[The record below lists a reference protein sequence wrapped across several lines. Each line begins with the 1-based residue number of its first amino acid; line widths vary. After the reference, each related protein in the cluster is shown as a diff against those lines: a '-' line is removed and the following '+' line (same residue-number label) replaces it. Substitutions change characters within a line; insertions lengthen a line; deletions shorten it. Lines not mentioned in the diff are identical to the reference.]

1 MTNDQSTTTAPLLFT
16 KPTLLLAEQHS
27 DLGFKAHDN
36 YKYASNTNSLPLTIA
51 EFEKAAIS
59 YPIVF
64 TNNDNPTALAVTGL
78 IANKNNYVDAEGA
91 WIPGEY
97 IPAYVRKYPFV
108 FMESDGGEQFSLC
121 IEDEYL
127 VESGGQ
133 PIFDNG
139 QPTPEAQKAMDFC
152 KNFQASWQQTEQ
164 YVKILQELDL
174 LIDRR
179 ADIETSGG
187 DRLSLDGFCVVDR
200 DKFGKLPKSA
210 VNELPRDLVA
220 AITCHFVSMSCWAKL
235 LMIGEKS

>member
-1 MTNDQSTTTAPLLFT
+1 MNNQATTSPPLLFK
-16 KPTLLLAEQHS
+16 KPTLLVAEQHS
-27 DLGFKAHDN
+27 GFGFKSN
-36 YKYASNTNSLPLTIA
+36 ESYMYASNANSIPLTVS

-64 TNNDNPTALAVTGL
+64 TNDERPTALAVTGL
-78 IANKNNYVDAEGA
+78 TANKNNYVDANGA
-91 WIPGEY
+91 WLEGEY

-108 FMESDGGEQFSLC
+108 FMESDDGEQFSLC
-121 IEDEYL
+121 IENDYL

-133 PIFDNG
+133 PIFDNEN
-139 QPTPEAQKAMDFC
+139 PTPEAEKALEFC

-179 ADIETSGG
+179 ADIETAGG

-200 DKFGKLPKSA
+200 DKYANLPKSA
-210 VNELPRDLVA
+210 VNELPRDLAA
-220 AITCHFVSMSCWAKL
+220 AITCHFVSMSCWARL
-235 LMIGEKS
+235 LTIREKG